1 MPLRVPHEKHHVN
14 ERRLGAEVCRLL
26 TRLVPKLGK
35 DLHTL
40 VPACCV
46 LCQPG
51 SALAYVGVEARPS
64 LLPQKSLPG
73 DGCHTNAWHAAV
85 LEEDGPAPLPGNCL
99 GLVAGLPRFGIVPC
113 PVGMVLVPEAHVRIP
128 I

>member
-1 MPLRVPHEKHHVN
+1 VLLGAIVESLLAECREMPLRVPHEKHHVN
-14 ERRLGAEVCRLL
+14 ERRLGAKVYRLL
-26 TRLVPKLGK
+26 TQLVPELGK

-64 LLPQKSLPG
+64 LLPQTPLPG
-73 DGCHTNAWHAAV
+73 DGCESR
-85 LEEDGPAPLPGNCL
+85 LEGG
-99 GLVAGLPRFGIVPC
+99 
-113 PVGMVLVPEAHVRIP
+113 
-128 I
+128 